1 MIHAGHRP
9 LGQNKFQEAW
19 RSDNDDIL
27 ATLIYVH
34 TLSPSSRRSGLT
46 STTKKRCRAALMQ
59 QHPHKTP
66 TPLRTTSSD
75 DYIPPFDGIYNTH
88 NNTHTIS
95 LTHTHTHTH
104 TNTHT
109 HIQVHHQKEEPGH
122 VEATPI
128 NTNPHTR
135 IRESTMNLVTDKK
148 TRPRTCT
155 YMALKLC
162 LKKNKIATMRHVEK

>member
-88 NNTHTIS
+88 NNTHNLS
-95 LTHTHTHTH
+95 H
-104 TNTHT
+104 THT

-135 IRESTMNLVTDKK
+135 IRESTMNMVTDKK
-148 TRPRTCT
+148 LAHAHAPTW
-155 YMALKLC
+155 
-162 LKKNKIATMRHVEK
+162 H

>member
-1 MIHAGHRP
+1 MIDAGHRP

-34 TLSPSSRRSGLT
+34 TLYPSSRRSGLT

-88 NNTHTIS
+88 THTHTKTDTIS

-104 TNTHT
+104 PSAPPKRGTGSCRSNL
-109 HIQVHHQKEEPGH
+109 HQHQPTRTDPGEH
-122 VEATPI
+122 NELGD
-128 NTNPHTR
+128 R
-135 IRESTMNLVTDKK
+135 
-148 TRPRTCT
+148 
-155 YMALKLC
+155 
-162 LKKNKIATMRHVEK
+162 

>member
-1 MIHAGHRP
+1 MEYYPMIDAGHRP

-19 RSDNDDIL
+19 RSDNNDIL

-88 NNTHTIS
+88 NNRHNLS
-95 LTHTHTHTH
+95 LTHTHPSAPPKRGTGSCRSNLHQHQPTHTD
-104 TNTHT
+104 
-109 HIQVHHQKEEPGH
+109 PGEH
-122 VEATPI
+122 NELGD
-128 NTNPHTR
+128 R
-135 IRESTMNLVTDKK
+135 
-148 TRPRTCT
+148 
-155 YMALKLC
+155 
-162 LKKNKIATMRHVEK
+162 